1 MSQNIT
7 LLGASY
13 SNVPSVE
20 LPKTGGGTAQFDDTT
35 DANAIAS
42 DILQGK
48 TAYVNGEKIIGTNT
62 GSSEDGSVWQDGEGY
77 VNLDDDP
84 GTHVEVESYTVSSSG
99 THTAPT
105 GYAYSPVIVPSG
117 SATTPATS
125 ITANPSISVNSSTG
139 VITASVSGSKSV
151 TPTVSSGYVTSG
163 TSGTVSVSGSNT
175 SQLSTQGATTITPS
189 TSQQTAVS
197 AGKYTT
203 GAVTVS
209 AMPSGTAGTPT
220 ASKGSVSNHS
230 VTVTP
235 SVTNS
240 AGYISG
246 GTKTG
251 TGVTVTASELVSG
264 TTVIIDDSGNWDVTT
279 AETAIVGAATAGT
292 PTATKG
298 TVSNH
303 SVSVT
308 PSVTNTAGYLYPGG
322 TKTGTAVSV
331 SASELVS
338 GTKSITDNGT
348 GIDVTNYE
356 SVDVSVSGGGGD
368 EPDEKAINFYDY
380 DGTRLYSYST
390 AEWASVSALPS
401 NPTHTGL
408 TAQGWNW
415 TKAQIDA
422 QLTSAP
428 TEMVNVGQMYTTSS
442 GDSEIDIFL
451 EGARIG
457 PYLCI
462 AVNGTVTVD
471 WGDDSSTTTVTGTS
485 LTSRKQTKHNYPAS
499 GKYTITIH
507 VVSGSFAFYGSSTY
521 YLLNSQNSSGN
532 PNRVYASCVQAVRIG
547 SKASIGGNAFYNC
560 CSVKYITIPNTVTE
574 IGSASF
580 EYCGSLKC
588 IILPNSITSGFG
600 GWAVSYCY
608 SLTTLSLPGSL
619 TYIGNYGISYNNC
632 LRHFTIP
639 STVASTSTYAIAHNY
654 ILESITLPNS
664 ITALPNY
671 MLYAN
676 YSVTR
681 VIVPSGV
688 TSIGDYALGNLNGV
702 KEYHFKS
709 TSPPTL
715 GSSVFSGMQTVDCE
729 IYVPEASFSDYE
741 NATGW
746 SSYAANLIGE

>member
-1 MSQNIT
+1 MAQQIS
-7 LLGASY
+7 LWGASY
-13 SNVPSVE
+13 SNVPSVL

-35 DANAIAS
+35 DANATAYDIA
-42 DILQGK
+42 QGK
-48 TAYVNGEKIIGTNT
+48 TAYVDGTKIVGVAQG
-62 GSSEDGSVWQDGEGY
+62 GSGDGSVTQDSNGY
-77 VNLDDDP
+77 VILSDDP
-84 GTHVEVESYTVSSSG
+84 GTHVEVEQLNVSGSG
-99 THTAPT
+99 TYTAST
-105 GYAYSPVIVPSG
+105 GHAYNPVIV
-117 SATTPATS
+117 
-125 ITANPSISVNSSTG
+125 
-139 VITASVSGSKSV
+139 
-151 TPTVSSGYVTSG
+151 
-163 TSGTVSVSGSNT
+163 
-175 SQLSTQGATTITPS
+175 
-189 TSQQTAVS
+189 
-197 AGKYTT
+197 
-203 GAVTVS
+203 
-209 AMPSGTAGTPT
+209 PSGTAGTPT

-235 SVTNS
+235 SVTNTS
-240 AGYISG
+240 GYITGS
-246 GTKTG
+246 TKTG

-264 TTVIIDDSGNWDVTT
+264 STINIDDSGNWDVTNAAT
-279 AETAIVGAATAGT
+279 AVVPSGTAGT

-308 PSVTNTAGYLYPGG
+308 PSVTNTEGYISGG

-338 GTKSITDNGT
+338 GTKSITSNGT
-348 GIDVTNYE
+348 NIDVTNYE
-356 SVDVSVSGGGGD
+356 KVDVSVSGGGD
-368 EPDEKAINFYDY
+368 EEATEKAVNFYDY
-380 DGTRLYSYST
+380 NGKRLYSYSKS
-390 AEWASVSALPS
+390 EWSSVSSLPS
-401 NPTHTGL
+401 NPSHTGL

-451 EGARIG
+451 EGARIS

-471 WGDDSSTTTVTGTS
+471 WGDNSSATTVTGTS
-485 LTSRKQTKHNYPAS
+485 LTSRKQTKHNYPTS

-521 YLLNSQNSSGN
+521 YLLNSQSSSGN

-547 SKASIGGNAFYNC
+547 ANAGIGGNAFYNC

-600 GWAVSYCY
+600 GWAISYCY

-654 ILESITLPNS
+654 ILEAITLPSS
-664 ITALPNY
+664 ITDLPNY

-676 YSVTR
+676 YSVTK
-681 VIVPSGV
+681 VTVPSGV

-709 TSPPTL
+709 TTPPTL
-715 GSSVFSGMQTVDCE
+715 GSSVFSGMQTADCE